1 MPVTKGTPKTT
12 TPPKPK
18 GTGFA
23 RLMEVFDDNQIKFLA
38 RGTIA
43 NEKWKLLPKAHCDK
57 CGGYHATTNTIH
69 LAYVGHAPTTARLC
83 EVDPKWSWAPFALD
97 ERKLPAFDKNGGLW
111 INLTVLGVTKPGYG
125 HAPTGGFKTPGDVI
139 KEIIGDAIRN
149 AAMRFGVALDLWHK
163 GDVPLF
169 GEDDHQK
176 LPAPPTTATMV
187 IPKLPQPPDVKP
199 NPAQRTGEMKPA
211 GALLLEVPKPEA
223 GEISEAV
230 KKILPRI
237 EKALTGKHKFE
248 SEEIDSFMIQYA
260 DVPIP
265 ELYNSLDK
273 YVIAWHG
280 EAGPNQ

>member
-1 MPVTKGTPKTT
+1 MSKLTEIQQKLKAPKSQFNKFGNYNYRNCEDILEAI
-12 TPPKPK
+12 KP
-18 GTGFA
+18 
-23 RLMEVFDDNQIKFLA
+23 
-38 RGTIA
+38 
-43 NEKWKLLPKAHCDK
+43 LLDGCQL
-57 CGGYHATTNTIH
+57 I
-69 LAYVGHAPTTARLC
+69 
-83 EVDPKWSWAPFALD
+83 
-97 ERKLPAFDKNGGLW
+97 
-111 INLTVLGVTKPGYG
+111 LTDHIVQ
-125 HAPTGGFKTPGDVI
+125 
-139 KEIIGDAIRN
+139 IGDRFYVQAEAVFTDMENKN
-149 AAMRFGVALDLWHK
+149 AETCSTAYAREAEDKKGMDVAQITGAASSYARKYALN
-163 GDVPLF
+163 GLF
-169 GEDDHQK
+169 LIDDTK
-176 LPAPPTTATMV
+176 DADSDEPGSEPNKTKEKSSLRKPAVKTLV

-211 GALLLEVPKPEA
+211 GALLPEVPKPEA

-248 SEEIDSFMIQYA
+248 SEEIDSFMIHYT